1 MLAKLFGESWGW
13 ALLLGRLILGV
24 IFFAHGYQKFFEIG
38 VENVAGFFQGV
49 GIPAP
54 LLFAWVVSLVEF
66 FGGIALILGIFT
78 RWAALGFAIVML
90 VAIFTVKLP
99 VGLIAPPEKGAGYEL
114 DLALLGLA
122 LMLLLAGPGPLSLE
136 RAVFQQEL

>member
-1 MLAKLFGESWGW
+1 MLAKLFGESWSW
-13 ALLLGRLILGV
+13 ALLLGRWILGV
-24 IFFAHGYQKFFEIG
+24 IFLAHGYQKFFEIG
-38 VENVAGFFQGV
+38 VENVAGFFQGI

-54 LLFAWVVSLVEF
+54 LFFAWVVSLLEF

-78 RWAALGFAIVML
+78 RWASLGFVVIML

-99 VGLIAPPEKGAGYEL
+99 VGLIAPPGQGAGYEL

-122 LMLLLAGPGPLSLE
+122 LMLLLTGPGPLSLE
-136 RAVFQQEL
+136 RAVLRREL

>member
-1 MLAKLFGESWGW
+1 MLAKLFGESWDG
-13 ALLLGRLILGV
+13 ALLLGRLVLGV
-24 IFFAHGYQKFFEIG
+24 IFLAHGYQKFFEIG
-38 VENVAGFFQGV
+38 VENVAGFLQGV

-66 FGGIALILGIFT
+66 FGGIAMILGIFT
-78 RWAALGFAIVML
+78 RWAALGFAVVML

-99 VGLIAPPEKGAGYEL
+99 VGLIAPPGKGAGYEL

-122 LMLLLAGPGPLSLE
+122 LMLLLTGPGPLSLE
-136 RAVFQQEL
+136 RAAFRREL